1 MGQVLEDVRK
11 ELQEKLKTATRF
23 NGEYKAR
30 LAREFDREMSRFD
43 KRIKELLRSDQAQ
56 PSKVGGQPQPGSPP
70 QERSDGR
77 FK

>member
-1 MGQVLEDVRK
+1 LEDVRK
-11 ELQEKLKTATRF
+11 ELQGKLKTATRF

-43 KRIKELLRSDQAQ
+43 ERIKELLRFDQVQ
-56 PSKVGGQPQPGSPP
+56 PSGAGNQPQPGSSP